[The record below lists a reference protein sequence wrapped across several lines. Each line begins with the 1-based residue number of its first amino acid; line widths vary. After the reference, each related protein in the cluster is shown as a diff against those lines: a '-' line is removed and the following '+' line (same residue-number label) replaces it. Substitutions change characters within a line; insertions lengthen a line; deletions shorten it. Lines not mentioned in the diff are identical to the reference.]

1 MEMHQLADAPA
12 NLESIAPGIIA
23 FYAGFESKQKT
34 FAFERDLKSGLG
46 SVKFVPQG
54 PSAQTALA
62 LNGKKTNRRTNIQGT
77 HYFRSFRPPSQRN
90 VKKPRQ

>member
-1 MEMHQLADAPA
+1 MEMHQFADAPA

-46 SVKFVPQG
+46 VLSSSLKDQ
-54 PSAQTALA
+54 ALKR
-62 LNGKKTNRRTNIQGT
+62 LS
-77 HYFRSFRPPSQRN
+77 H
-90 VKKPRQ
+90 